1 MNELPKIRAII
12 VDDEQIAIDLLQHH
26 LEQECPEVKIIQ
38 TFQSS
43 QLAFEQI
50 PLLQPDLLFTD
61 IEMPHLTGLELVA
74 QLNQPRLKV
83 IFVTAY
89 NEFALNAIKLAAA
102 DYLLKPVDSQE
113 LRTAIS
119 KISLGRQEE
128 NSIMMS
134 LINMLQTQKNFARLA
149 INSDQSIQFI
159 DYEDISYCKSEGPYT
174 EFFLTNRKTILSSK
188 SLGEYESLLNEQGF
202 FRIHHSYLINLYHL
216 DKFVKKDGGYV
227 IMRDGTSLPVARR
240 KKEDFITKISGQ

>member
-1 MNELPKIRAII
+1 MTELSKIRAVI

-26 LEQECPEVKIIQ
+26 LEQECPEVKIIE
-38 TFQSS
+38 TFQSA
-43 QLAFEQI
+43 QIAYEKI

-61 IEMPHLTGLELVA
+61 IEMPHMTGLELVA
-74 QLNQPRLKV
+74 KLNQPRLKV

-89 NEFALNAIKLAAA
+89 NEYALKAIKLAAA
-102 DYLLKPVDSQE
+102 DYLLKPFDSE
-113 LRTAIS
+113 DLRKAIS
-119 KISLGRQEE
+119 KIILNRQEE

-134 LINMLQTQKNFARLA
+134 LMNMLQSQKNFARLA

-159 DYEDISYCKSEGPYT
+159 DYEAISYCKSEGPYT

-188 SLGEYESLLNEQGF
+188 SLGEYESLLNEHGF

-216 DKFVKKDGGYV
+216 DKFMKKDGGYV
-227 IMRDGTSLPVARR
+227 VMRDGTTLPVARR
-240 KKEDFITKISGQ
+240 KKDDFITKISG